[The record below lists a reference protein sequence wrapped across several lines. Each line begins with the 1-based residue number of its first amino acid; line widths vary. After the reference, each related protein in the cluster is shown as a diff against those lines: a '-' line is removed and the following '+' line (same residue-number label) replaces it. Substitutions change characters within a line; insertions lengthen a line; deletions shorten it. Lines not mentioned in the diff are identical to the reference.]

1 MATRVIY
8 GLAILAAVIEGL
20 SGGTVPFMALAM
32 VVLGVAYAVMNIDA
46 AKPQAFLTTAL
57 VVAAAGMWG
66 GTDSAAGVL
75 NHLPGVGGYLDGIV
89 DQVAIVYLS
98 GGVGVLGVR
107 AWNLLTKGSL

>member
-1 MATRVIY
+1 MATRVVY

-20 SGGTVPFMALAM
+20 WAGGVPGGLLPLAM

-57 VVAAAGMWG
+57 VVVAAG
-66 GTDSAAGVL
+66 SADVL
-75 NHLPGVGGYLDGIV
+75 SNVPAVGSSLDAIV

-98 GGVGVLGVR
+98 GGAGILGVR
-107 AWNLLTKGSL
+107 AWNLITKGSL